1 MADDRLQVAF
11 VWHMHQPYYREP
23 NNGTCNMPWV
33 RLHATK
39 DYYFLPNQLAQYPK
53 VKANFNLV
61 PSLLKQIHL
70 YNQGDSD
77 AMLELSRVPASDL
90 TSAQRRQILH
100 FFFFAN
106 TEHMIQPY
114 PGYSDLLARRGS
126 SVKDEDLESRLAL
139 FSDQDFLDL
148 QVWYNWVWIDPLER
162 ARRPELQNIPKKGRG
177 FTEAEKL
184 AVLNVHADM
193 LKRVIPQYRAL
204 QEAGQIELTTTPF
217 YHPILPLLCDTEVAR
232 EAMFNIQL
240 PERFVHPEDARE
252 QIRKSVRYHQD
263 LFGAPPAGMWPS
275 EGSVSPQV
283 AQLIA
288 EAGIQWIATDE
299 EILGKSLAEELAQMQ
314 PGQAFKP
321 DFLYRPYRLD
331 LAGGH
336 GLNLIFRDHELS
348 DQIGF
353 VYGKWDPKDAVANLM
368 HRLRTLRESLRGK
381 PGGPHLVSIILDG
394 ENAWE
399 YYPQNGLDFFH
410 RLYEALS
417 QAEDVVTVR
426 VGDFLREHPPQAK
439 LPRLFS
445 GSWINH
451 NFKIWIG
458 HPEDN
463 TSWNYL
469 SRTRQELEE
478 WEREHRA
485 EEHREARDLAWE
497 ALYMAE
503 GSDWNWWYGDDH
515 SSNLDMEFDQLY
527 RDQLAAVYRAQGN
540 PIPDFLLMPIRR
552 VQLHGQTI
560 LPTGLIQPE
569 LDGKV
574 TDYFEWLPAG
584 YIDLSGGGGAM
595 HQAESIFQ
603 AVYFGF
609 DLKTFYLRI
618 DFSTSWLETHQHETH
633 ELNVRILQ
641 PQPRLIRVRALLPQ
655 PVVDFY
661 EPDTQERW
669 TLVRQHGLKGALDS
683 ILELAIPFADLQAQP
698 GEKMEFW
705 AFVKKGDREL
715 ERCPQQ
721 GPVMVE
727 VPGEAFAAMQWSA

>member
-1 MADDRLQVAF
+1 MADDRLHVAL

-23 NNGTCNMPWV
+23 NTGACSMPWV

-39 DYYFLPNQLAQYPK
+39 DYYFLPTLLAQYPA

-61 PSLLKQIHL
+61 PSLLKQIQL
-70 YNQGDSD
+70 YNQGASD
-77 AMLELSRVPASDL
+77 EALDLSRTPAAEL
-90 TSAQRRQILH
+90 TRVQRRQILH

-114 PGYSDLLARRGS
+114 PGYADLLARRGA
-126 SVKDEDLESRLAL
+126 SVKDEDLETRLPL

-162 ARRPELQNIPKKGRG
+162 ARRPELQFVPRKGKG

-184 AVLNVHADM
+184 GVLEVHAD
-193 LKRVIPQYRAL
+193 LLRLVIPQYRTL

-252 QIRKSVRYHQD
+252 QLRKAVEYHRE
-263 LFGAPPAGMWPS
+263 LFGAAPAGMWPS

-299 EILGKSLAEELAQMQ
+299 EILGKSLAEELAHLE
-314 PGQAFKP
+314 PGLAFKP
-321 DFLYRPYRLD
+321 DFLYRPYRLE
-331 LAGGH
+331 LPPGR
-336 GLNLIFRDHELS
+336 GLNLVFRDHELS
-348 DQIGF
+348 DQLGF
-353 VYGKWDPKDAVANLM
+353 VYSKWDPKDAVANLM
-368 HRLRTLRESLRGK
+368 HRLRTIRESLLGK

-399 YYPQNGLDFFH
+399 YYPQNGLDFFR
-410 RLYEALS
+410 RLYEELS
-417 QAEDVVTVR
+417 EAQDLVTVR

-469 SRTRQELEE
+469 SRTRQELVE
-478 WEREHRA
+478 WEREHHG
-485 EEHREARDLAWE
+485 EENREARDLAWE

-527 RDQLAAVYRAQGN
+527 REQLAAVYRAQGKS
-540 PIPDFLLMPIRR
+540 IPDFLLLPIRR
-552 VQLHGQTI
+552 VQLHGQI
-560 LPTGLIQPE
+560 LPPTGLIEPE

-574 TDYFEWLPAG
+574 TDYYEWLPAG
-584 YIDLSGGGGAM
+584 YVDLGGGGGAM

-609 DLKTFYLRI
+609 SLQNLYLRI
-618 DFSTSWLETHQHETH
+618 DLNATWLEAHRLETH
-633 ELNVRILQ
+633 ELHVRILE
-641 PQPRLIRVRALLPQ
+641 PKPRLIRVRALLPQ

-661 EPDTQERW
+661 ELDAQERW
-669 TLVRQHGLKGALDS
+669 TLMRKHGLRAALEN
-683 ILELAIPFADLQAQP
+683 ILELAVPFADLQAKP
-698 GEKMEFW
+698 GEEIEFW

-715 ERCPQQ
+715 ERCPRQ
-721 GPVMVE
+721 GPITVE
-727 VPGEAFAAMQWSA
+727 VPSEEFVAGQWSA

>member
-1 MADDRLQVAF
+1 MIDDQLHVAF

-23 NNGTCNMPWV
+23 GNGACGMPWV

-39 DYYFLPNQLAQYPK
+39 DYYFLPALLAEYPQI
-53 VKANFNLV
+53 KANFNLV
-61 PSLLKQIHL
+61 PSLLKQIQL
-70 YNQGDSD
+70 YNQGASD
-77 AMLELSRVPASDL
+77 KALDLSRIPAANL
-90 TSAQRRQILH
+90 TSAQRIQVLH

-106 TEHMIQPY
+106 DEHMIQPY
-114 PGYSDLLARRGS
+114 PAYADLLARRGT
-126 SVKDEDLESRLAL
+126 SVKDEDLEARLPL

-162 ARRPELQNIPKKGRG
+162 ARRLELQAILQKGKG

-184 AVLNVHADM
+184 GVLAAQAD
-193 LKRVIPQYRAL
+193 LLGKVIPQYRAL
-204 QEAGQIELTTTPF
+204 QESGQIELTTTPF

-232 EAMFNIQL
+232 EALLNIQL
-240 PERFVHPEDARE
+240 PERFLHPEDARA
-252 QIRKSVRYHQD
+252 QILKAVRFHQE
-263 LFGAPPAGMWPS
+263 LFGVPPAGMWPS

-299 EILGKSLAEELAQMQ
+299 EILGKSLAEELAHLE
-314 PGQAFKP
+314 PGSAFKP
-321 DFLYRPYRLD
+321 DFLYRPYRLE
-331 LAGGH
+331 LPQGR

-353 VYGKWDPKDAVANLM
+353 VYAKWDPQDAVANLLQ
-368 HRLRTLRESLRGK
+368 RLRSIREALLGK

-399 YYPQNGLDFFH
+399 YYPQNGLDFF
-410 RLYEALS
+410 RCLYGELS
-417 QAEDVVTVR
+417 RAEDLVTVR
-426 VGDFLREHPPQAK
+426 VGDFLREHPPQGR

-478 WEREHRA
+478 WTREHGGEA
-485 EEHREARDLAWE
+485 NREARELAWE

-527 RDQLAAVYRAQGN
+527 RDQLAAVYRAQGK
-540 PIPDFLLMPIRR
+540 PIPDFLHMPIRR
-552 VQLHGQTI
+552 VQLHGQT
-560 LPTGLIQPE
+560 LPPTGLITPI

-574 TDYFEWLPAG
+574 TDYYEWLPAG
-584 YIDLSGGGGAM
+584 YVDLAGDGGAM
-595 HQAESIFQ
+595 HQAKSIFQ

-609 DLKTFYLRI
+609 DMKTMYLRV
-618 DFSTSWLETHQHETH
+618 DLNSAWLAEHGHETH
-633 ELNVRILQ
+633 ELNIRILQ
-641 PQPRLIRVRALLPQ
+641 PQPRLIRLRAFQPQ

-661 EPDTQERW
+661 ELDAQERW
-669 TLVRQHGLKGALDS
+669 TLVRQHGLQAAWAD
-683 ILELAIPFADLQAQP
+683 ILELALPFADLGTKP
-698 GEKMEFW
+698 GESMEFW
-705 AFVKKGDREL
+705 VFIKKGDREL
-715 ERCPQQ
+715 ERCPRQ
-721 GPVMVE
+721 GPITVE
-727 VPGEAFAAMQWSA
+727 VPAEGFADAIWSA